1 MPPTTIH
8 SAPALDSFTPLA
20 DHQSQTPEVF
30 YGAKPVLHYHAVG
43 ARALAS
49 RDQLSK
55 LPIFSQTQAAS
66 DAAEGEQ
73 PEGSALVAEIIDAY
87 ISSES
92 VAFDF
97 LCPHFHIF
105 VRTVLLH
112 ITHS

>member
-55 LPIFSQTQAAS
+55 IPMFSQTPGQVAS
-66 DAAEGEQ
+66 DSADDVQ
-73 PEGSALVAEIIDAY
+73 PEGPDGRMIEGVTDAY
-87 ISSES
+87 ISSE
-92 VAFDF
+92 
-97 LCPHFHIF
+97 
-105 VRTVLLH
+105 
-112 ITHS
+112 